1 MTEANATR
9 RSVMLMAWDAKRAE
23 PGRAFADCLRGAWA
37 LTKRLGGF
45 ARKLA
50 AKAKGAKALQLSP
63 SLIRSPIER
72 VTRRNRYGRMD
83 DFRAAYLTAVVGA

>member
-9 RSVMLMAWDAKRAE
+9 RSIMLMAWSFRREE
-23 PGRAFADCLRGAWA
+23 PARAFADCLRGAWK

-50 AKAKGAKALQLSP
+50 AKAKGANVLQLSP
-63 SLIRSPIER
+63 SLIRSPLQR
-72 VTRRNRYGRMD
+72 VTRRERYGRYA
-83 DFRAAYLTAVVGA
+83 DFKAAYITAVVGR